1 MAGRG
6 ETVTDPASRLA
17 APVLAYGARLPVVAE
32 AVAPLA
38 RHAAVLLDRFETD
51 ALHAGLAPQAV
62 ALARGA
68 LALLLT
74 DAGAANPALS
84 GWQAAAR
91 GFGAM
96 DDAALA
102 EGLRRGGPALD
113 PVRTLITDCL
123 TRAETLRR
131 ALDRSRPAG
140 WGAMMAV
147 LVAAWL
153 AAVIG
158 WAIWVE
164 QAQDRA
170 LWRIFQAEAVAAG
183 LDRDA
188 AFPDLAARLD
198 RLARASDQV
207 AAGMARVR
215 VRPVGWLTGRDAASR
230 AAGVLAA
237 ARARHLPPAIMRA
250 IDRALAGEGEPAAA
264 YDTLRAYLV
273 LSGGLDWQPAWLAGW
288 AEARA
293 GADATLA
300 GLAPHLLALATR
312 PEAPL
317 LPPDAELLAQAR
329 TLAAEA
335 GEPDRAFLELRRLP
349 EAARLPPW
357 RPDQALPA
365 LPAIAERRSG
375 RAIDTPIPGIF
386 TARGW
391 DFATDRGAGLAVQ
404 AAREV
409 AGRLFQPP
417 SRTRIDSPDQVMTLL
432 QGATLDRWQD
442 WLSDLRLRS
451 FDDRR
456 RAVLITGALSR
467 ADSPLAALIF
477 EVWRQVGGNDRL
489 RPHPLQLAIAVR
501 FGPEIQ
507 YVESGRIARISALF
521 AELNVAL
528 GSIDSDAADAQRRLL
543 TVQGRSRSIRALRDA
558 PPLIGRLVEDT
569 LAESGAA
576 GAEGLTNPLTR
587 AWQTEVLPLCAPA
600 LAGRFPFGP
609 GPDAD
614 PAAVAALI
622 GPQGAMARF
631 LSARAGDLLDREAD
645 PWRWKPEAR
654 FAGIDPASAGFFQR
668 ALAVGAGLAP
678 GAAISAA
685 ALAERGQATLRLG
698 GQGGLL
704 GASGAALALSWP
716 GADPAA
722 GIEVSFAT
730 PDGSARLAQPGPWGL
745 LHLLAPLRLR
755 ERDGGR
761 RFLIDLRTG
770 GARIFLELGFERAAN
785 PLAVRR
791 LAEGLA
797 CPQVL

>member
-6 ETVTDPASRLA
+6 EALEDALARLA
-17 APVLAYGARLPVVAE
+17 APVLAYGARLPAVAE

-38 RHAAVLLDRFETD
+38 RHAGVLLDRFEGD
-51 ALHAGLAPQAV
+51 ALRAGLAPDAV

-68 LALLLT
+68 LALVLT
-74 DAGAANPALS
+74 DAGAANPALP
-84 GWQAAAR
+84 GWQAAVRGLGAR
-91 GFGAM
+91 

-102 EGLRRGGPALD
+102 EALRRGGPDLN
-113 PVRTLITDCL
+113 PVRGLVGDCL
-123 TRAETLRR
+123 ARAEALRL
-131 ALDRSRPAG
+131 ALDRSRPPG
-140 WGAMMAV
+140 WGGMMAV
-147 LVAAWL
+147 LAAAWL

-158 WAIWVE
+158 WAVWVE
-164 QAQDRA
+164 QTQDRA
-170 LWRIFQAEAVAAG
+170 LWRIFSAEAVAAG

-188 AFPDLAARLD
+188 EFSDLGVRLD
-198 RLARASDQV
+198 RLARASEQV

-215 VRPVGWLTGRDAASR
+215 VRPLAWLTGQDAASR
-230 AAGVLAA
+230 AAAVLAE
-237 ARARHLPPAIMRA
+237 ARARQLPPAIMRA
-250 IDRALAGEGEPAAA
+250 LDRALAGEGEPAAA
-264 YDTLRAYLV
+264 YDTLRAWSV
-273 LSGGLDWQPAWLAGW
+273 LSGNLDWQPEWLAGW

-293 GADATLA
+293 GQDAALA
-300 GLAPHLLALATR
+300 GLAPHLLALAER
-312 PEAPL
+312 PQAPL
-317 LPPDAELLAQAR
+317 PPADAELLAQAR
-329 TLAAEA
+329 ALAAEA
-335 GEPDRAFLELRRLP
+335 GEADRAFLELRRLP
-349 EAARLPPW
+349 EVARLPPW

-365 LPAIAERRSG
+365 LAEVAERRSG
-375 RAIDTPIPGIF
+375 RAIATPIAGLF

-391 DFATDRGAGLAVQ
+391 DLAADRGAGLAVQ
-404 AAREV
+404 AARDM
-409 AGRLFQPP
+409 AGRLFVPAPQPQ
-417 SRTRIDSPDQVMTLL
+417 IDTPDQVMALL
-432 QGATLDRWQD
+432 QSATLDRWQG

-456 RAVLITGALSR
+456 RAVLITGALSGQ
-467 ADSPLAALIF
+467 DSPLAALIT
-477 EVWRQVGGNDRL
+477 EVWAQVGGNDRL

-507 YVESGRIARISALF
+507 YVETGRIARISGLF

-528 GSIDSDAADAQRRLL
+528 AAIDSDAADAQRRLL
-543 TVQGRSRSIRALRDA
+543 SVQGRARSIRALRDA

-569 LAESGAA
+569 LAESGEA

-622 GPQGAMARF
+622 GPQGMIARF
-631 LSARAGDLLDREAD
+631 LAARAGDLLDREAE

-654 FAGIDPASAGFFQR
+654 FAGIDPASAAFFQR

-678 GAAISAA
+678 GAGISAA
-685 ALAERGQATLRLG
+685 ALAERGQATLMLG
-698 GQGGLL
+698 GQGGVL
-704 GASGAALALSWP
+704 GASGAALALGWP
-716 GADPAA
+716 GTQPAA
-722 GIEVSFAT
+722 GVEVSFAT
-730 PDGSARLAQPGPWGL
+730 PAGSARLSQPGPWGL
-745 LHLLAPLRLR
+745 LRLLAPLRLR
-755 ERDGGR
+755 ERDGGQ

-770 GARIFLELGFERAAN
+770 GARLFLELGFDRAAN

-791 LAEGLA
+791 LADGLT